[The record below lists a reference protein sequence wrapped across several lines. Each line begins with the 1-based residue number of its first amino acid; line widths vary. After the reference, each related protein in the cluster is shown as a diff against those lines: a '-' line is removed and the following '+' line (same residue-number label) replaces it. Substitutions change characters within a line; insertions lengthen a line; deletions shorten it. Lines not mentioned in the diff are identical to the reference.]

1 MANKIEVTWQ
11 RRYHDQVGGFPKV
24 RLIYGTQGML
34 PPLISPCGANFV
46 SFVVVR
52 DCVHFKKIISRWIVC
67 AVFLLAADSLAFI
80 FFVCFSV

>member
-24 RLIYGTQGML
+24 RLIYGTQGLL

-52 DCVHFKKIISRWIVC
+52 DCVHTLKRLFPGESCVQ
-67 AVFLLAADSLAFI
+67 
-80 FFVCFSV
+80 FFC